1 VPYYGQQRKAQTAV
15 QEVEQEFSKVEAEL
29 ECMQQKLAVTKKEL
43 DIARSTANET
53 QRTVI

>member
-1 VPYYGQQRKAQTAV
+1 M